1 LVLTAAVVVVCWT
14 MGMLALM
21 MVCHH
26 TAWLLTAASR
36 TRATPLA
43 VLLLLVSVWMLPM
56 LLGLLLLWMRVL
68 GVRQWVLGMGMLLLL
83 C

>member
-1 LVLTAAVVVVCWT
+1 

-26 TAWLLTAASR
+26 AAWLLTAASR
-36 TRATPLA
+36 PRTTPLV
-43 VLLLLVSVWMLPM
+43 VLLLLVGVWMLPM

-68 GVRQWVLGMGMLLLL
+68 GVRQWVLGVGMLLLL
-83 C
+83 R

>member
-1 LVLTAAVVVVCWT
+1 

-26 TAWLLTAASR
+26 AAWLLTATSR
-36 TRATPLA
+36 PRTSPL
-43 VLLLLVSVWMLPM
+43 VVLLLVSVWMLPM

-68 GVRQWVLGMGMLLLL
+68 GVRQWMLGVGMLLLL
-83 C
+83 R